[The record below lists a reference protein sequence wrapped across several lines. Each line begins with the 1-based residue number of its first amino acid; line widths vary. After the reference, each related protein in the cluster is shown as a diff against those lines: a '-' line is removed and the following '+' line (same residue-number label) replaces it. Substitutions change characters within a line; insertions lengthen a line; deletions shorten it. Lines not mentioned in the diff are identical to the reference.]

1 MPIPSAPCGEAVEP
15 CCVSLSDI
23 ANHLLAAVFD
33 ALIECEQ
40 PDCGAPVLAYVTMA
54 GGTDGALDALT
65 VSPLGVSAVGD
76 QKPSLPSLH
85 RAEFDVRLRESGWPI
100 AAAEGDA
107 IIFPDPEAQAVAARY
122 VLSRGEAMHRRLV
135 YMLSHHQLAPAG
147 LPCGRS
153 SVGRLTPLAP
163 LGGVVGWT
171 ITVSIDL
178 PWG

>member
-1 MPIPSAPCGEAVEP
+1 MPIPSAPCGEDVEP

-33 ALIECEQ
+33 ALAECEQ
-40 PDCGAPVLAYVTMA
+40 PDCNAPVLAYVTIG

-76 QKPSLPSLH
+76 QKPSLPSLM

-100 AAAEGDA
+100 AVAEGDA
-107 IIFPDPEAQAVAARY
+107 IVFPDPQAQAVAARY

-135 YMLSHHQLAPAG
+135 YLLNHRKIVPTGMSYG
-147 LPCGRS
+147 S
-153 SVGRLTPLAP
+153 STVGRLTPLAP
-163 LGGVVGWT
+163 LGGVVGWSISVT
-171 ITVSIDL
+171 IDI